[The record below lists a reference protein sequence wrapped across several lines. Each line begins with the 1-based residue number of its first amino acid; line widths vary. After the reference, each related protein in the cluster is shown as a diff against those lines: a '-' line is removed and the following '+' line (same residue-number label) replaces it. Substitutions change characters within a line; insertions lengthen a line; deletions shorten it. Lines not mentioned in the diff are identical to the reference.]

1 MLVLTQHREAD
12 WFGKPLKNKEKIP
25 VILNRKIKRKI
36 LVILNEKEKIR
47 VKKRENICYDCVLF
61 WGIFISIYK
70 VETSKK
76 R

>member
-1 MLVLTQHREAD
+1 MLVLILHREAD

-47 VKKRENICYDCVLF
+47 VKKEKIFAKIVF
-61 WGIFISIYK
+61 FGGGIFISIYK